1 MAPIGKLEG
10 AAAAAS
16 GRCASTVVVER
27 CGVATLSFVSRPPPS
42 PASSSDVENDLG
54 RLAKLFRARSND
66 SRVSRDD
73 EARASVAGRTPF
85 TRVAVI
91 ARR

>member
-10 AAAAAS
+10 AAAAAAAAS
-16 GRCASTVVVER
+16 SRCASIVVER
-27 CGVATLSFVSRPPPS
+27 YGVSTLSFVSRP
-42 PASSSDVENDLG
+42 SSAGSSFDVENDLG
-54 RLAKLFRARSND
+54 RSARLFA
-66 SRVSRDD
+66 SRDD
-73 EARASVAGRTPF
+73 EARASVADRTPF